1 MKLISWNRGA
11 EELFGFRKEEVLG
24 KNAREIGF
32 FHLGYDEIAGV
43 EAEIRR
49 SGTWKAEM
57 TFTHKSGSEFFGS
70 ITGNLVKNE
79 RGDVTSFYFIVKDIS
94 PHKKLEDHLKKSKEK
109 LEQEVKER
117 TAIIRETEKKYRHLF
132 DKNPLP
138 MWVLDAKDFRF
149 LDVNETA
156 IKHYGYSREEF
167 LSMNA
172 LDIRPEEDKSS
183 FRDFKRDRRSIG
195 ARSDMGIW
203 NHLKKDGS
211 VIKARINM
219 HQVDFE
225 GKMAALIQVTDE
237 TQKIHAEE
245 KLVASEKRFRTL
257 IEKANDVITLM
268 DSDLNLIYRSPA
280 AERTT
285 GWSNEEVLNVDALQN
300 VHPDDIQ
307 KTKAILKEV
316 IGNPGTTFKITLRNR
331 HKKGHYMWI
340 EGILTNRL
348 QDENVQAIVFNYQD
362 VTERIESAEKIAASE
377 REYHYLF
384 ENSPLPMWVIDRETY
399 RFLAVNETAIAH
411 YGYSRQEFLSMTA
424 FDIRPEADKE
434 AFLRIDR
441 TSYSKSPIH
450 NSGVWNHIKKDGT
463 LIKVRIHAHYMDFG
477 GKSASLVLINDVT
490 ETIDAEEKL
499 QASEKRF
506 RTLVEKAD
514 DVITLMDSSFKL
526 IYRSPAAERVTG
538 WSNEDMLHVN
548 ATRNIHPDD
557 QAEAQGIVQ
566 QVMANPGVT
575 YKTMFRNLHKKGHYI
590 WMEGF
595 VTNWLNDKNVNA
607 IVFNYKD
614 VTERITAAE
623 KIAASEERYRST
635 LDNMIEGVQIIGFDW
650 KYIFVNKAFAT
661 QAGIPKETLTGYPV
675 LEIFPCLEKH
685 PIYQACQQCFEERKP
700 LQQEYEFIFPDK
712 TTGWYELSL
721 QPVPEGVFILSVD
734 ITERRKSEA
743 ALEAERAKLDKIAA
757 TAPGLLYSFRR
768 DKNGAYSFPYASNAV
783 EDIFGLSFRQIQEN
797 VNEVFGRIRPDAIE
811 QLVYSIEKSAREL
824 TPWSL
829 EYLYDHPQKGK
840 IWLYGSSI
848 PAREPDGS
856 TIWHGIFSDVSKIK
870 NAEQA
875 LQISNERFK
884 YATKAS
890 SDIVWE
896 LNFETREYMVYEG
909 KNKLFAPDEELTWQ
923 TGVDG
928 KYIIEK
934 DRNRIRASFAKAK
947 NDINQ
952 QLWNDEYGVY
962 ATDGSQLKVMNHAI
976 FIRNENGEVT
986 RVIGAMKDV
995 TEQRKLETA
1004 LQEQQRREQMMVTA
1018 TALEAQEKERNAIG
1032 MELHDN
1038 VNQLLVGAYMLLRMA
1053 ANRPEKSDELL
1064 NTSITHI
1071 KSAIDENRKLAHEL
1085 VTPNI
1090 DVERLPALLT
1100 ELTSSTLVNAGLK
1113 VHIDHHQCKDC
1124 MLTNNLKLAA
1134 YRVAQEQC
1142 TNIIKY
1148 AKAQHV
1154 SFILSIH
1161 RNTFCMEIK
1170 DDGVGMDMKPG
1181 VKPTGIGLRNIAARM
1196 SVINGKVD
1204 INSKPGEGFTLLV
1217 KIPLTKQ
1224 KPG

>member
-1 MKLISWNRGA
+1 MTKSGEAIWVQYSASTIRDNDMLTGYVMVSFDITKEKQLRDRVGHLARIVENSSEAIFSRDTDLKLISWNRGA

-32 FHLGYDEIAGV
+32 FHLGSDEIAGV

-49 SGTWKAEM
+49 NGTWKAEM
-57 TFTHKSGSEFFGS
+57 TFRHRSGSEFFGS
-70 ITGNLVKNE
+70 ITGNLVTNE
-79 RGDVTSFYFIVKDIS
+79 KGDVTSFYFIVKDIS

-117 TAIIRETEKKYRHLF
+117 TA
-132 DKNPLP
+132 
-138 MWVLDAKDFRF
+138 
-149 LDVNETA
+149 A
-156 IKHYGYSREEF
+156 IE
-167 LSMNA
+167 
-172 LDIRPEEDKSS
+172 
-183 FRDFKRDRRSIG
+183 
-195 ARSDMGIW
+195 
-203 NHLKKDGS
+203 
-211 VIKARINM
+211 
-219 HQVDFE
+219 
-225 GKMAALIQVTDE
+225 
-237 TQKIHAEE
+237 
-245 KLVASEKRFRTL
+245 
-257 IEKANDVITLM
+257 
-268 DSDLNLIYRSPA
+268 
-280 AERTT
+280 
-285 GWSNEEVLNVDALQN
+285 
-300 VHPDDIQ
+300 
-307 KTKAILKEV
+307 
-316 IGNPGTTFKITLRNR
+316 
-331 HKKGHYMWI
+331 
-340 EGILTNRL
+340 
-348 QDENVQAIVFNYQD
+348 
-362 VTERIESAEKIAASE
+362 ASE

-441 TSYSKSPIH
+441 TSYANSAIH

-477 GKSASLVLINDVT
+477 GRPASLVLINDVT

-514 DVITLMDSSFKL
+514 DVITLMDSSFNL

-557 QAEAQGIVQ
+557 QAEAQAIVQ

-595 VTNWLNDKNVNA
+595 VTNWLRDKNVNA

-614 VTERITAAE
+614 VTERITADE
-623 KIAASEERYRST
+623 KIAASEERYRNT

-650 KYIFVNKAFAT
+650 KYIFVNKAFAR
-661 QAGIPKETLTGYPV
+661 QARCNKEDLTGYGV
-675 LEIFPCLEKH
+675 LEKFPCLEFNK
-685 PIYQACQQCFEERKP
+685 IYEVCQRCFRERIP
-700 LQQEYEFIFPDK
+700 LQLENEFSFPDK
-712 TTGWYELSL
+712 TTGWFELSL

-734 ITERRKSEA
+734 ITERKMTEA
-743 ALEAERAKLDKIAA
+743 ALAAEKQKLDTISAI
-757 TAPGLLYSFRR
+757 APGLLYSFKA
-768 DKNGAYSFPYASNAV
+768 DNNGEYSFTYASSAF
-783 EDIFGLSFRQIQEN
+783 EDIVGIPFDEVKNDMDRIFNKVRPNQLGALIQSIQQS
-797 VNEVFGRIRPDAIE
+797 RE
-811 QLVYSIEKSAREL
+811 QL
-824 TPWSL
+824 TPWMYEYESL
-829 EYLYDHPQKGK
+829 HPVKGY
-840 IWLYGSSI
+840 IWLYGNSM
-848 PAREPDGS
+848 PVRDADGS
-856 TIWHGIFSDVSKIK
+856 TTWHGVISDITSIK
-870 NAEQA
+870 KAEQELKA
-875 LQISNERFK
+875 SNQRFQ

-896 LNFETREYMVYEG
+896 LNFEEHEYLVYEG
-909 KNKLFAPDEELTWQ
+909 KEKLFGSGAVINWQ

-928 KYIIEK
+928 NYIVEK

-962 ATDGSQLKVMNHAI
+962 ATDGSELKVMNHAI
-976 FIRNENGEVT
+976 FIRNEKGEVT

-1038 VNQLLVGAYMLLRMA
+1038 VNQLLVGAYMLLRLA

-1100 ELTSSTLVNAGLK
+1100 ALTSSTLVNAGLK

-1148 AKAQHV
+1148 ANAQHV

-1204 INSKPGEGFTLLV
+1204 INSKPGEGFTLSV